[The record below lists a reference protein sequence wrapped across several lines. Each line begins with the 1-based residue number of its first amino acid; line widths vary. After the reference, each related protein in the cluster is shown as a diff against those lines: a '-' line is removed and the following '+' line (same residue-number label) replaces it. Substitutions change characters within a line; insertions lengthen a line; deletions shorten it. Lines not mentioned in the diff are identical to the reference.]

1 LAFVDRL
8 VKASAVEG
16 IDIVKSKI
24 LKLYQVGWGERFV
37 RVDDPT
43 TTYRLDRGDG
53 MFMWVTRVEEDGHKY
68 NGPQFSLHIGEDV
81 VLVNE

>member
-1 LAFVDRL
+1 
-8 VKASAVEG
+8 
-16 IDIVKSKI
+16 
-24 LKLYQVGWGERFV
+24 
-37 RVDDPT
+37 
-43 TTYRLDRGDG
+43 